1 MPTVPAVLPL
11 WVSKR
16 CAMIKNLAE
25 LRNMIAAGEKKTCAV
40 ACAHDAH
47 TLEAIMTMRNE
58 GLMNCLLVGHA
69 ADIKRIAAEHN
80 YTVSDEEII
89 EAATD
94 EEAAQVCVDLVREGK
109 AGFILKGIL
118 QTGTLLKAV
127 VNKQTGL
134 NTGSVISH
142 FALVELPGYP
152 KLLGVCD
159 SGMIPAPDLAT
170 KKAIL
175 RNAINALEKLGYE
188 KPLVSALC
196 AAEAVSPK
204 IIETVDAAALKEA
217 SLAGELGNCYVEGPI
232 SFDLAMNPE
241 SAKVKKFE
249 SPVVGN
255 SDILLVPS
263 LATGNIMV
271 KALLQ
276 FAGAQMA
283 GCIVGAKCPIALISR
298 SASYEEKY
306 YSLLLCALTC

>member
-1 MPTVPAVLPL
+1 
-11 WVSKR
+11 
-16 CAMIKNLAE
+16 MIKNLSA
-25 LRNMIAAGEKKTCAV
+25 LREMIATGEKKTCAV

-47 TLEAIMTMRNE
+47 TLEAIMTMRGE
-58 GLMNCLLVGHA
+58 GLMNCLLVGHG

-80 YTVSDEEII
+80 FEVSDAEII

-109 AGFILKGIL
+109 ASFILKGLL

-142 FALVELPGYP
+142 FALVELPGYH

-159 SGMIPAPDLAT
+159 SGMIPSPDYET

-175 RNAINALEKLGYE
+175 HNAVGALRKLGYE
-188 KPLVSALC
+188 KPLISALC

-204 IIETVDAAALKEA
+204 IQETVDAAALKEA
-217 SLAGELGNCYVEGPI
+217 CANGELGNCYVEGPI

-241 SAKVKKFE
+241 SAKVKKYE

-255 SDILLVPS
+255 SDILLVPG
-263 LATGNIMV
+263 LAAGNIMV
-271 KALLQ
+271 KAMLQ

-306 YSLLLCALTC
+306 YSLLLCALIS

>member
-1 MPTVPAVLPL
+1 
-11 WVSKR
+11 
-16 CAMIKNLAE
+16 MIKNLAE
-25 LRNMIAAGEKKTCAV
+25 LRSMIAAGEKKTCAV

-47 TLEAIMTMRNE
+47 TLEAILTMRNE

-80 YTVSDEEII
+80 YEVSDCEII

-134 NTGSVISH
+134 NIGSVISH
-142 FALVELPGYP
+142 FVLLELPGYH
-152 KLLGVCD
+152 KVLGIAD
-159 SGMIPAPDLAT
+159 SGMIPAPDLET
-170 KKAIL
+170 KKAII
-175 RNAINALEKLGYE
+175 RNSVGAMQKLGYE
-188 KPLVSALC
+188 KPLISALC

-217 SLAGELGNCYVEGPI
+217 SLNGELGNCYVEGPI

-241 SAKVKKFE
+241 SAKVKRYE

-255 SDILLVPS
+255 SDMLLVPG
-263 LATGNIMV
+263 LAAGNIMV
-271 KALLQ
+271 KAMLQ
-276 FAGAQMA
+276 FSGAQMA

>member
-1 MPTVPAVLPL
+1 
-11 WVSKR
+11 
-16 CAMIKNLAE
+16 MIKNLAE
-25 LRNMIAAGEKKTCAV
+25 LREMIAAGEKKTCAV

-69 ADIKRIAAEHN
+69 EDIKRIAAEHN
-80 YTVSDEEII
+80 YEVSDAEII

-94 EEAAQVCVDLVREGK
+94 EEAAQTCVDLVREGK

-159 SGMIPAPDLAT
+159 SGMIPAPDLET

-175 RNAINALEKLGYE
+175 RNAVGALEKLG
-188 KPLVSALC
+188 
-196 AAEAVSPK
+196 
-204 IIETVDAAALKEA
+204 
-217 SLAGELGNCYVEGPI
+217 
-232 SFDLAMNPE
+232 
-241 SAKVKKFE
+241 
-249 SPVVGN
+249 
-255 SDILLVPS
+255 
-263 LATGNIMV
+263 
-271 KALLQ
+271 
-276 FAGAQMA
+276 
-283 GCIVGAKCPIALISR
+283 
-298 SASYEEKY
+298 
-306 YSLLLCALTC
+306 

>member
-1 MPTVPAVLPL
+1 
-11 WVSKR
+11 
-16 CAMIKNLAE
+16 MIKNLAE
-25 LRNMIAAGEKKTCAV
+25 LRNMITAGEKKTCAV
-40 ACAHDAH
+40 ACAHDGH
-47 TLEAIMTMRNE
+47 TLEAIITMRNE
-58 GLMNCLLVGHA
+58 GLMDCLLVGHA
-69 ADIKRIAAEHN
+69 EEIKKIAADHGF
-80 YTVSDEEII
+80 TVSDAEII

-94 EEAAQVCVDLVREGK
+94 EEAAQICVDLVRDGK

-142 FALVELPGYP
+142 FLMMELPGYH
-152 KLLGVCD
+152 KLLGVAD
-159 SGMIPAPDLAT
+159 SGMIPAPNLET
-170 KKAIL
+170 KKAIIH
-175 RNAINALEKLGYE
+175 NSVGAMQKLGYE
-188 KPLVSALC
+188 KPMISALC
-196 AAEAVSPK
+196 AAETVSPK

-217 SLAGELGNCYVEGPI
+217 CLNGELGSCYVEGPI

-241 SAKVKKFE
+241 SAKVKKYE

-255 SDILLVPS
+255 TDMLLVPG
-263 LATGNIMV
+263 LAAGNSMV
-271 KALLQ
+271 KALIQ

-306 YSLLLCALTC
+306 YSLLLCALIS

>member
-1 MPTVPAVLPL
+1 
-11 WVSKR
+11 
-16 CAMIKNLAE
+16 MIKNLTA
-25 LRNMIAAGEKKTCAV
+25 LREMIASGEKKTCAV

-58 GLMNCLLVGHA
+58 GLMNCLLVGHT

-80 YTVSDEEII
+80 YDVADTEII

-152 KLLGVCD
+152 KLLGVAD
-159 SGMIPAPDLAT
+159 SGMIPAPDLET
-170 KKAIL
+170 KKAII
-175 RNAINALEKLGYE
+175 RNAVGALEKLGYE
-188 KPLVSALC
+188 KPLISALC

-241 SAKVKKFE
+241 AAKIKKYV

-263 LATGNIMV
+263 LSTGNIMV
-271 KALLQ
+271 KTMLQ

-298 SASYEEKY
+298 AASYEEKY

>member
-1 MPTVPAVLPL
+1 
-11 WVSKR
+11 
-16 CAMIKNLAE
+16 MIKNLAE
-25 LRNMIAAGEKKTCAV
+25 LRSMIASGEKKTCAV

-58 GLMNCLLVGHA
+58 GLMNCLLVGHT

-80 YTVSDEEII
+80 YDVTDAEII

-94 EEAAQVCVDLVREGK
+94 EEAAQICVNLVREGK

-142 FALVELPGYP
+142 FALVELPGYH

-159 SGMIPAPDLAT
+159 SGMIPSPDLDT

-175 RNAINALEKLGYE
+175 KNALGAMTKLGYE

-271 KALLQ
+271 KTMLLY
-276 FAGAQMA
+276 GNAQMA
-283 GCIVGAKCPIALISR
+283 GAIVGAKCPIALISR

-306 YSLLLCALTC
+306 YSLLLCALIS

>member
-1 MPTVPAVLPL
+1 MPTVPAALPHRP
-11 WVSKR
+11 SKEQP
-16 CAMIKNLAE
+16 MIKNLAA
-25 LRNMIAAGEKKTCAV
+25 LRSMIDAGEKKTCAV

-58 GLMNCLLVGHA
+58 GLMNCLLVGHTEEIKKIA
-69 ADIKRIAAEHN
+69 ADHG
-80 YTVSDEEII
+80 YTVADDEII

-142 FALVELPGYP
+142 FALVELPGYH

-159 SGMIPAPDLAT
+159 SGMIPAPDLET
-170 KKAIL
+170 KKGIL
-175 RNAINALEKLGYE
+175 RNALRAMSKLGYE

-217 SLAGELGNCYVEGPI
+217 SLNGELGSCYVEGPI

-255 SDILLVPS
+255 SDILLVPN

-271 KALLQ
+271 KTMLQ
-276 FAGAQMA
+276 FAKAQMA

>member
-1 MPTVPAVLPL
+1 
-11 WVSKR
+11 
-16 CAMIKNLAE
+16 MIKHLAE
-25 LRNMIAAGEKKTCAV
+25 LRNMIAAGGKKTCAV

-58 GLMNCLLVGHA
+58 GLMNCLLVGHSAEIKKIA
-69 ADIKRIAAEHN
+69 ADHGYE
-80 YTVSDEEII
+80 VSDAEII
-89 EAATD
+89 EAGTD
-94 EEAAQVCVDLVREGK
+94 EEAAQVCVDLVRDGK

-134 NTGSVISH
+134 NVGNIISH
-142 FALVELPGYP
+142 FALVELPGYH

-159 SGMIPAPDLAT
+159 SGMIPAPDLET
-170 KKAIL
+170 KKGIL
-175 RNAINALEKLGYE
+175 HNAVSAMAKLGYE

-217 SLAGELGNCYVEGPI
+217 SLKGELGSCYVEGPI

-271 KALLQ
+271 KAMLQ
-276 FAGAQMA
+276 FANAQMA

>member
-1 MPTVPAVLPL
+1 
-11 WVSKR
+11 
-16 CAMIKNLAE
+16 MIKNLAT
-25 LRNMIAAGEKKTCAV
+25 LREMISAGEKKTCAV

-58 GLMNCLLVGHA
+58 GLMNCLLVGHTE
-69 ADIKRIAAEHN
+69 DIKRIAAQHN
-80 YTVSDEEII
+80 YEVADSEII

-94 EEAAQVCVDLVREGK
+94 EEAAQICVDLVRDGK

-134 NTGSVISH
+134 NTGAIISH
-142 FALVELPGYP
+142 FALLGLPGYH
-152 KLLGVCD
+152 KLLAVAD
-159 SGMIPAPDLAT
+159 SGMIPAPDLET
-170 KKAIL
+170 KKGIV
-175 RNAINALEKLGYE
+175 RNAVGALEKLGYE
-188 KPLVSALC
+188 KPLISALC

-204 IIETVDAAALKEA
+204 IIETVDAAVLKEA
-217 SLAGELGNCYVEGPI
+217 SLSGELGNCYVEGPI

-241 SAKVKKFE
+241 SAKVKKYE

-255 SDILLVPS
+255 SDMLLVPS

-271 KALLQ
+271 KAMLQ

-306 YSLLLCALTC
+306 YSLLLCALIS

>member
-1 MPTVPAVLPL
+1 
-11 WVSKR
+11 
-16 CAMIKNLAE
+16 MIKNLAE
-25 LRNMIAAGEKKTCAV
+25 LRSMIAAGEKKTCAV

-58 GLMNCLLVGHA
+58 GLMDCLLVGHTE
-69 ADIKRIAAEHN
+69 DIKRIAAEHG
-80 YTVSDEEII
+80 YTVSDAEII

-94 EEAAQVCVDLVREGK
+94 EEAAQACVDLVREGK
-109 AGFILKGIL
+109 AGFILKGLL

-134 NTGSVISH
+134 NIGSVISH
-142 FALVELPGYP
+142 FVLLELPGYH
-152 KLLGVCD
+152 KVMGVAD
-159 SGMIPAPDLAT
+159 SGMIPNPDLET
-170 KKAIL
+170 KKAII
-175 RNAINALEKLGYE
+175 RNSVGALQKLGYE
-188 KPLVSALC
+188 KPLISALC

-217 SLAGELGNCYVEGPI
+217 SLNGELGNCYVEGPI

-241 SAKVKKFE
+241 SARVKRYE

-255 SDILLVPS
+255 SDMLLVPG
-263 LATGNIMV
+263 LAAGNIMV
-271 KALLQ
+271 KAMLQ
-276 FAGAQMA
+276 FANAQMA

-306 YSLLLCALTC
+306 YSLLLCALIS

>member
-1 MPTVPAVLPL
+1 
-11 WVSKR
+11 
-16 CAMIKNLAE
+16 MIKNLAE
-25 LRNMIAAGEKKTCAV
+25 LRTMIAAGEKKTCAV

-47 TLEAIMTMRNE
+47 TLEAILTMRNE
-58 GLMNCLLVGHA
+58 GLMNCLLVGHGA
-69 ADIKRIAAEHN
+69 EIRQIAAQHG
-80 YTVSDEEII
+80 YAVSDEEII

-94 EEAAQVCVDLVREGK
+94 EDAAAVVVNLVREGK
-109 AGFILKGIL
+109 AGFILKGLL

-142 FALVELPGYP
+142 FALVELPGYH
-152 KLLGVCD
+152 KLLGVAD
-159 SGMIPAPDLAT
+159 SGMIPAPDLET
-170 KKAIL
+170 KKAIIHNSVGAL
-175 RNAINALEKLGYE
+175 RKLGYE
-188 KPLVSALC
+188 KPLISALC

-204 IIETVDAAALKEA
+204 IQETVDAAALKEA
-217 SLAGELGNCYVEGPI
+217 SAAGELGECFVEGPI

-241 SAKVKKFE
+241 SAKIKRFE

-255 SDILLVPS
+255 SDLLLVPG
-263 LATGNIMV
+263 LAAGNIMV
-271 KALLQ
+271 KSMLQ

-306 YSLLLCALTC
+306 YSLLLCALISE

>member
-1 MPTVPAVLPL
+1 
-11 WVSKR
+11 
-16 CAMIKNLAE
+16 MIKNLSE
-25 LRNMIAAGEKKTCAV
+25 LRGLLNAGEKVTCAV

-58 GLMNCLLVGHA
+58 GLMNCLLVGHTA
-69 ADIKRIAAEHN
+69 EIKQIAAQHGYE
-80 YTVSDEEII
+80 VADAEII

-94 EEAAQVCVDLVREGK
+94 EAAAQICVDLVREGK
-109 AGFILKGIL
+109 AGFILKGLL

-142 FALVELPGYP
+142 FALVELPGYH
-152 KLLGVCD
+152 KLLGVTD
-159 SGMIPAPDLAT
+159 SGMIPCPDLDT
-170 KKAIL
+170 KKAIIH
-175 RNAINALEKLGYE
+175 NAVGAMQKLGYE
-188 KPLVSALC
+188 KPLISALC

-204 IIETVDAAALKEA
+204 IQETVDAAALKEA

-255 SDILLVPS
+255 SDILLVPG
-263 LATGNIMV
+263 LAAGNIMV
-271 KALLQ
+271 KSMLQ